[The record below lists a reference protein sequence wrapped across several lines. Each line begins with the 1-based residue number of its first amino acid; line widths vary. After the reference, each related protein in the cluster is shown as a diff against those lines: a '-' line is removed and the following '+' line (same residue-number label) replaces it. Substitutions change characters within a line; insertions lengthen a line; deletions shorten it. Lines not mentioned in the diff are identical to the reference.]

1 MLKYKA
7 YGGKIIRVNL
17 NDQKIV
23 FQSLTNDFTEN
34 FLGGSGFISKTLWSE
49 VNASTDPLSPDN
61 KLIFAVGPLCG
72 TGWPQACRFSV
83 GAKSPLTGIYGD
95 SSCCGF
101 FGPEL
106 KFAGYDMI
114 VFEGRAEKPV
124 YLFIDDEEVG
134 LKDAKHLW
142 GKLTSE
148 VNDTIREEVGGSEVQ
163 VVCCGP
169 AGENLVKFAGIIH
182 HTRAAA
188 RCGLGAI
195 MGSKNLK
202 AVAVRGSKSIE
213 LAYPDRFYEFVEE
226 IITQCRESK
235 HLQRRKDYG
244 TTILVELMNEI
255 ARWPVRNFQTGY
267 FPYAKEMGGEIIREK
282 YRVKDRGSFSC
293 LSPCE
298 KPLMIKEGSYKGI
311 YEKNPEYETLS
322 AIGARCGIH
331 NLDAIIYA
339 NKLCN
344 DYGIDTISLGGTISW
359 LMECYEKGVVKKEDL
374 DGLDLSWGNEETL
387 IKLVHKIAKREGI
400 GNLLAEGS
408 FRAAQAIGKGSEKYL
423 MHVKKQEIPAQD
435 GRAQKSMGLAQAVA
449 SRGADHLKAFPLLD
463 ETIREEFIIKRY
475 GKEYLPE
482 MANRLDPKYKPFLV
496 KDGEE
501 LCALCDSLSLC
512 KSSGTALPLPS
523 GAVYYPDMAKA
534 VSLATGMEI
543 DAERIKIIGERIVN
557 LQRAFNIRE
566 GISRKDDALP
576 ERFTKT
582 PAPEGP
588 PKGHVVELEKML
600 DEYYELRGWDKKTG
614 LIPKEKLEKLGL
626 GYVAEELEKLGKLP

>member
-1 MLKYKA
+1 MQEKLGGYA
-7 YGGKIIRVNL
+7 GKILRVDL
-17 NDQKIV
+17 SKGKSIQQPLSIEMVKG
-23 FQSLTNDFTEN
+23 
-34 FLGGSGFISKTLWSE
+34 FLGGTGFQAKILWE
-49 VNASTDPLSPDN
+49 ETDANTDPLGPEN
-61 KLIFAVGPLCG
+61 VLVFATGPLMG
-72 TGWPQACRFSV
+72 TMWTGSNRINVA
-83 GAKSPLTGIYGD
+83 AKSPLTGIWGE
-95 SSCCGF
+95 SNAGGH
-101 FGPEL
+101 FGHAI
-106 KFAGYDMI
+106 KYAGYDI
-114 VFEGRAEKPV
+114 IIIKGSSKNPV
-124 YLFIDDEEVG
+124 YLWIDDDHVE
-134 LKDAKHLW
+134 LRSAKHLW

-359 LMECYEKGVVKKEDL
+359 LMECY
-374 DGLDLSWGNEETL
+374 
-387 IKLVHKIAKREGI
+387 
-400 GNLLAEGS
+400 
-408 FRAAQAIGKGSEKYL
+408 
-423 MHVKKQEIPAQD
+423 
-435 GRAQKSMGLAQAVA
+435 
-449 SRGADHLKAFPLLD
+449 
-463 ETIREEFIIKRY
+463 
-475 GKEYLPE
+475 
-482 MANRLDPKYKPFLV
+482 
-496 KDGEE
+496 
-501 LCALCDSLSLC
+501 
-512 KSSGTALPLPS
+512 
-523 GAVYYPDMAKA
+523 
-534 VSLATGMEI
+534 
-543 DAERIKIIGERIVN
+543 
-557 LQRAFNIRE
+557 
-566 GISRKDDALP
+566 
-576 ERFTKT
+576 
-582 PAPEGP
+582 
-588 PKGHVVELEKML
+588 
-600 DEYYELRGWDKKTG
+600 
-614 LIPKEKLEKLGL
+614 
-626 GYVAEELEKLGKLP
+626 